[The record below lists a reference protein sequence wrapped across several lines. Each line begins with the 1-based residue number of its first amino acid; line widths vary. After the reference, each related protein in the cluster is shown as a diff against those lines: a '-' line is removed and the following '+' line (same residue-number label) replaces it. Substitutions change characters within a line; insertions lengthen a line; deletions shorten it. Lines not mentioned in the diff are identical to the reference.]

1 MSYTIVVRVI
11 DATNNNSNFTLAE
24 KTVWHYANGGRWSD
38 TDSIQTLT
46 MGGSGTSGG
55 LRLKSSTGEEL
66 FVVLGIH
73 NYKRWCDISTDLT
86 PEDTGMKIH
95 PEYYTDGTAQNKLLW
110 EQLSEIQKT
119 SAKGTKVNVKYVQEA
134 ADGKSFVVHIT
145 IA

>member
-11 DATNNNSNFTLAE
+11 DNTHNNSNFTLAE

-55 LRLKSSTGEEL
+55 LRFMRGTEED
-66 FVVLGIH
+66 IH
-73 NYKRWCDISTDLT
+73 NYKRWCDI
-86 PEDTGMKIH
+86 DTNLAPGDMGMKIH
-95 PEYYTDGTAQNKLLW
+95 PEYYKDGSPQNKLLW
-110 EQLSEIQKT
+110 DQLSEIEKT

-145 IA
+145 IS